1 MVALNARKNIRG
13 AGGDE
18 PMSISLS
25 DMQSGS
31 MTANAKVDLIY
42 TFALNLFHIMT
53 CSYPAISQSWW
64 TLLENTREIK
74 AQTPKVPKYVLFRD
88 VPFLFLHAY
97 MFNVQ
102 NFMDDCKVD
111 HIGGE
116 LNHQTGSQ
124 LA

>member
-31 MTANAKVDLIY
+31 LTANAKVDLIY

-74 AQTPKVPKYVLFRD
+74 AQTPKGPKYVLFRD